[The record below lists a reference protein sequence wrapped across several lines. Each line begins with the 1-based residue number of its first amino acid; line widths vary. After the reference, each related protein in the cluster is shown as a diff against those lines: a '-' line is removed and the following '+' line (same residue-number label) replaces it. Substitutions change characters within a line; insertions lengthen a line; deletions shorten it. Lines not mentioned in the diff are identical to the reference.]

1 MDAERHEVLCLG
13 VTVEASVVRELEN
26 RSCVVRIVGLDGQ
39 RIPADRLRAVLVC
52 FPTAGF
58 EPYCDW
64 VAANARTLVDYGVR
78 LELVSPDDATLG
90 RVQTLTGDTLKLVNV
105 RARTAPPAAVPAES
119 IARHAAG
126 PSLRI
131 DLDIVVADGREPIRK
146 VDEPL
151 FQRAFSR
158 CSQVTLVEL
167 TGGRSA
173 ARVFAAHMTMD
184 GSDAGVWPQPSFV
197 KLDRSDKIAREHA
210 NYRDYA
216 DRFIPFGL
224 RPNIQALV
232 AGAERSL
239 LVGDFVDRSESLW
252 ELAQREVAAQAV
264 TALIDETL
272 RGWRDQGYASDPMTG
287 SVAAAMRAAG
297 IWDPDLI
304 DECYVE
310 KAAEAGIAAAPAD
323 LWAKLS
329 AMRQTWR
336 QSPIHGDLHGEN
348 VRVRNGQAILID
360 LASVTKGPMTADLAA
375 LETWLAFELP
385 GGADATRFGDSEWQ
399 DEIDRLYAPGAF
411 RHPPGPCAPA
421 SKLRWMSTIIRQIRT
436 MGIAAQSCATEYQ
449 TAVAVQLLRRCRWS
463 DGPAADRYRRGYGYR
478 IAIALVEDALGDET
492 R

>member
-1 MDAERHEVLCLG
+1 MDAERREVLCFG
-13 VTVEASVVRELEN
+13 TTVDAPVVRELEN
-26 RSCVVRIVGLDGQ
+26 RSCTVRVATLNGD
-39 RIPADRLRAVLVC
+39 RIPVERLRAVLIC
-52 FPTAGF
+52 LPPTGV

-64 VAANARTLVDYGVR
+64 VAAHARMLTDYGVR

-90 RVQTLTGDTLKLVNV
+90 RVQTLTGDALTLVGV
-105 RARTAPPAAVPAES
+105 RARTAPPAAAVAEG

-126 PSLRI
+126 PNPRI
-131 DLDIVVADGREPIRK
+131 DLDVVIADDREPVRK

-151 FQRAFSR
+151 FQRAFHR

-167 TGGRSA
+167 TGGKSA

-197 KLDRSDKIAREHA
+197 KLDRSDKIAREYA

-224 RPNIQALV
+224 RPNIHALV

-239 LVGDFVDRSESLW
+239 LIGNFVDKSESLW

-272 RGWRDQGYASDPMTG
+272 RGWRDQGYASDPISG
-287 SVAAAMRAAG
+287 SVATAMRDAG
-297 IWDPDLI
+297 IWNPDLI

-310 KAAEAGIAAAPAD
+310 KAVEMGIAVTPAD
-323 LWAKLS
+323 LWTKLS
-329 AMRQTWR
+329 ALSQTWR

-348 VRVRNGQAILID
+348 IRVQNGQAILID

-385 GGADATRFGDSEWQ
+385 GGIDATRFGDPAWET
-399 DEIDRLYAPGAF
+399 EIERLYSPAAF
-411 RHPPGPCAPA
+411 RHPPGPCGPA
-421 SKLRWMSTIIRQIRT
+421 SKLRWMSTVVRQIRT

-463 DGPAADRYRRGYGYR
+463 NGPAADRFRRGMGYR
-478 IAIALVEDALGDET
+478 IAVALVEDAGGGG

>member
-1 MDAERHEVLCLG
+1 MDAERREVLCFG
-13 VTVEASVVRELEN
+13 ATVDAPVVRELEN
-26 RSCVVRIVGLDGQ
+26 RSCVVRVATLNGDPILVE
-39 RIPADRLRAVLVC
+39 RLRAVLVC
-52 FPTAGF
+52 LPPTAF

-64 VAANARTLVDYGVR
+64 VAAHARMLTDYGVR

-90 RVQTLTGDTLKLVNV
+90 HVQTLTGDALKLVAV
-105 RARTAPPAAVPAES
+105 RARTAPPAAALAEG

-126 PSLRI
+126 PSPRI
-131 DLDIVVADGREPIRK
+131 DLDIVIADDREPIRK
-146 VDEPL
+146 VEEPL
-151 FQRAFSR
+151 FQRAFHR

-167 TGGRSA
+167 TGGKSA

-197 KLDRSDKIAREHA
+197 KLDRSDKIAREYA

-224 RPNIQALV
+224 RPNIHALV

-239 LVGDFVDRSESLW
+239 LIGSFVDKSESLW
-252 ELAQREVAAQAV
+252 DLAQREVVAQAV

-272 RGWRDQGYASDPMTG
+272 RGWRDQGYASDPISG
-287 SVAAAMRAAG
+287 SVAAAMRDAG
-297 IWDPDLI
+297 IWDPALI

-310 KAAEAGIAAAPAD
+310 KALEMGIAITPAD
-323 LWAKLS
+323 LWTKLS
-329 AMRQTWR
+329 ALSQTWR

-360 LASVTKGPMTADLAA
+360 LASVAKGPMTADLAA

-385 GGADATRFGDSEWQ
+385 EGADTTRFGDPAWQ
-399 DEIDRLYAPGAF
+399 AEIERLYSPSAF
-411 RHPPGPCAPA
+411 RHPPGPCGPA
-421 SKLRWMSTIIRQIRT
+421 SKLRWMSTVVRQIRT

-463 DGPAADRYRRGYGYR
+463 NGPAADRFRRGYGYR
-478 IAIALVEDALGDET
+478 IAVALVEDAAGDG